1 MVIAVTGASGQL
13 GQALRYVAGKFPELQ
28 LHFATSS
35 EADITDSQ
43 SIADFFDSLNPDA
56 CINAAAYTAVDKAES
71 EPEKAYAINVT
82 GVANLANACKERNM
96 LLVHIS
102 TDFVFDGTKNSP
114 YTETDNTNPQ
124 SVYGK
129 TKLQG
134 EDEIRRFLDRHY
146 IVRTSWVYS
155 QFGNN
160 FMKTM
165 LRLAAERDTLSV
177 VNDQKGSPTNACDLA
192 QALLTILQSKA
203 EKFGTYHYSNE
214 GECTWY
220 DFAKK
225 IFEINQVAVTVNP
238 IPTAAYPTPA
248 RRPAYSVLDKTLIK
262 RSFGIIVRDWKEGLI
277 SATNALH
284 QPRR

>member
-43 SIADFFDSLNPDA
+43 SIANFFDRINPDA

-114 YTETDNTNPQ
+114 YTETDSTNPQ

-134 EDEIRRFLDRHY
+134 EDEVRSLLDRHY

-165 LRLAAERDTLSV
+165 LRIAAERDAISV

-192 QALLTILQSKA
+192 QALLTILQSNT

-248 RRPAYSVLDKTLIK
+248 CRPAYSVLDKTLIK
-262 RSFGIIVRDWKEGLI
+262 RSFGLIVRDWKEGLI

>member
-43 SIADFFDSLNPDA
+43 SIANFFDRINPDA

-114 YTETDNTNPQ
+114 YTETDSTNPQ

-134 EDEIRRFLDRHY
+134 EDEVRSLLDRHY

-165 LRLAAERDTLSV
+165 LRLAAERDAISV

-192 QALLTILQSKA
+192 QALLTILQSNT

-225 IFEINQVAVTVNP
+225 
-238 IPTAAYPTPA
+238 
-248 RRPAYSVLDKTLIK
+248 SLKLI
-262 RSFGIIVRDWKEGLI
+262 RLP
-277 SATNALH
+277 LL
-284 QPRR
+284 

>member
-43 SIADFFDSLNPDA
+43 SIANFFDRINPDA

-114 YTETDNTNPQ
+114 YTETDSTNPQ

-134 EDEIRRFLDRHY
+134 EDEVRSLLDRHY

-165 LRLAAERDTLSV
+165 LRIAAERDAISV

-192 QALLTILQSKA
+192 QALLTILQSNT

-248 RRPAYSVLDKTLIK
+248 CRPAYSVLDKTLIK
-262 RSFGIIVRDWKEGLI
+262 RSFGLIVRDWKEGLI

-284 QPRR
+284 QPRQ